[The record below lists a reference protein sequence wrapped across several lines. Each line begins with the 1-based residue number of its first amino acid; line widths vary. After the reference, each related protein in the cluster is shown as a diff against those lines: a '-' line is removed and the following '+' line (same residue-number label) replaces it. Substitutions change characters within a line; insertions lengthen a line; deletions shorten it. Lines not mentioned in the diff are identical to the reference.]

1 MFPKVIKL
9 THLLKLVDVIDGRSV
24 RVNYGS
30 VIVDEYIQHKMHIL
44 MSLVKVLVGSPCEK

>member
-24 RVNYGS
+24 RVTYGS
-30 VIVDEYIQHKMHIL
+30 VIVDEHIQHKMHTL
-44 MSLVKVLVGSPCEK
+44 MSLVKVSVGSPCEK